1 MTAIEMS
8 VNNQETISVTHQSR
22 RNLEIVDGDR
32 ELVVWCPGAGPP
44 GGIEGSLGGGSISS
58 APVA

>member
-1 MTAIEMS
+1 MAAIDMS

-32 ELVVWCPGAGPP
+32 ELAVWYPGTGPP
-44 GGIEGSLGGGSISS
+44 GGLEGSLGGGFISS

>member
-1 MTAIEMS
+1 MS

-32 ELVVWCPGAGPP
+32 ELAVWYPGTGPP
-44 GGIEGSLGGGSISS
+44 EEIEGSLGGGFVSS
-58 APVA
+58 APVE